1 MPDDDRCG
9 KWPRIFGTERG
20 RRNGELHEENFFLR
34 RFERFSGD
42 DRPNV
47 VREAQ
52 FQDSSARR
60 RCEFDRGARILRGS
74 EAVAQTTGGDVVVR
88 RGEVLLVGTD
98 EYFATRSPS
107 QCRAIS
113 TYGLPLAKD
122 DTM

>member
-1 MPDDDRCG
+1 MENGPG
-9 KWPRIFGTERG
+9 SSEQNVGEEMASYTKRIFF
-20 RRNGELHEENFFLR
+20 LH
-34 RFERFSGD
+34 RFERL
-42 DRPNV
+42 V
-47 VREAQ
+47 AMIVLTLVREAQ
-52 FQDSSARR
+52 FQDSPARR

-74 EAVAQTTGGDVVVR
+74 EAVARKPGGDVVVR
-88 RGEVLLVGTD
+88 RAEMILVGTD